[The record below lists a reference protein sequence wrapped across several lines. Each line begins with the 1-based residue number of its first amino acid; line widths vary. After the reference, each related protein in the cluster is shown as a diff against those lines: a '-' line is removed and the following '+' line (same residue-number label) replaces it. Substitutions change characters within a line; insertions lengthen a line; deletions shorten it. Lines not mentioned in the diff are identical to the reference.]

1 MGVCPKHVLA
11 RLLGLQGHLDW
22 RREEP
27 GARKPTQGLA
37 VALVPAGDD
46 EARTRLWEERREE
59 GRLTGH
65 QLMDLPAR
73 K

>member
-1 MGVCPKHVLA
+1 M
-11 RLLGLQGHLDW
+11 DW